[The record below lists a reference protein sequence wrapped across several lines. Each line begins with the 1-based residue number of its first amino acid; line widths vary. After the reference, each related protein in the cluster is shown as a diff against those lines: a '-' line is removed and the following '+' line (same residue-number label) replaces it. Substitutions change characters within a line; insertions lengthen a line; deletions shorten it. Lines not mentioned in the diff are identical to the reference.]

1 MFLNIK
7 KKLNENYFV
16 LEILLEWSMFDLDDV
31 EEFGT
36 FDLSGVF
43 VLIKVWILMD
53 EYYILL

>member
-1 MFLNIK
+1 
-7 KKLNENYFV
+7 
-16 LEILLEWSMFDLDDV
+16 MFDLDDV

-43 VLIKVWILMD
+43 VLIKVCILMD

>member
-1 MFLNIK
+1 
-7 KKLNENYFV
+7 
-16 LEILLEWSMFDLDDV
+16 MFDLDDV